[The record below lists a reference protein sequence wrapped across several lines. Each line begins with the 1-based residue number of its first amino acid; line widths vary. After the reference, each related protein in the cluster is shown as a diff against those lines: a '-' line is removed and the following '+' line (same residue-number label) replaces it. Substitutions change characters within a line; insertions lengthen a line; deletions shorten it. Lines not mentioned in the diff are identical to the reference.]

1 MSEPTLNFDL
11 RLERGGFSLNAQGSL
26 QPGITAL
33 FGRSG
38 CGKTTLLRCLSGLE
52 SGVRGDIRH
61 ADDIWLSSSERLK
74 PHQRRVGLVFQENRL
89 FTHMS
94 VAQNLE
100 YGRRRQPGDAPA
112 RDEVLSVLGLESL
125 LQRSPASLSGG
136 EAQRVAIARA
146 LLASPRIL
154 LMDEPLASLDYPRR
168 RQILALIRQI
178 PERFQLPVL
187 YVTHAR
193 YEVLELA
200 DRVML
205 MSDGCIEAEDTVNTV
220 FSSKR
225 YWPQLGGLDPM
236 VVWEGRV
243 VARDNDWG
251 LTTLATNGGRLR
263 LGGLSAL
270 HGETLRLRI
279 TARDVVLMI
288 EPPAV
293 SSLLNGLPVRV
304 ETVES
309 QGGGVLRVQLSAGRD
324 APLWAQITRQTAAAL
339 RLKTGQRLHA
349 LIRPQVLGLNH

>member
-1 MSEPTLNFDL
+1 MSEPILRFDL
-11 RLERGGFSLNAQGSL
+11 RLERGGFSMNAQGSL

-33 FGRSG
+33 FGYSG
-38 CGKTTLLRCLSGLE
+38 CGKTTLLRCLAGLE
-52 SGVRGDIRH
+52 PEVSGDIRH
-61 ADDIWLSSSERLK
+61 AEDVWLSSTKCLR
-74 PHQRRVGLVFQENRL
+74 PHQRRAGLIFQDNRL
-89 FTHMS
+89 FAHMS

-100 YGRRRQPGDAPA
+100 YGRKRQPGDGPA
-112 RDEVLSVLGLESL
+112 REEVLSALGIESL
-125 LQRSPASLSGG
+125 LERSPASLSGG

-146 LLASPRIL
+146 LLAGPRIL
-154 LMDEPLASLDYPRR
+154 FMDEPLASLDYPRR

-205 MSDGCIEAEDTVNTV
+205 MREGRIEAEDTVNTV

-225 YWPQLGGLDPM
+225 YWARLGGLDPM

-263 LGGLSAL
+263 LGGLSAV

-279 TARDVVLMI
+279 SARDVVLMV

-304 ETVES
+304 EAVES
-309 QGGGVLRVQLSAGRD
+309 LGGGVLRVQLSAGRD
-324 APLWAQITRQTAAAL
+324 APLWTQITRQTAAAL
-339 RLKTGQRLHA
+339 RLKPGQRLHA
-349 LIRPQVLGLNH
+349 LIRPQVLGLND

>member
-1 MSEPTLNFDL
+1 MSELVLSFDL
-11 RLERGGFSLNAQGSL
+11 RLARSGFSLNAQGGL
-26 QPGITAL
+26 RPGVTAL
-33 FGRSG
+33 FGHSG
-38 CGKTTLLRCLSGLE
+38 CGKTTLLRCLAGLE
-52 SGVRGDIRH
+52 PGVSGDIRH
-61 ADDIWLSSSERLK
+61 AGDAWLSSTQCLP
-74 PHQRRVGLVFQENRL
+74 PHQRGAGLIFQDNRL
-89 FTHMS
+89 FAHMS

-100 YGRRRQPGDAPA
+100 YGRKRQTGDGPA
-112 RDEVLSVLGLESL
+112 REEVISVLGLEAL
-125 LQRSPASLSGG
+125 LERSPASLSGG

-146 LLASPRIL
+146 LLASPRVL

-178 PERFQLPVL
+178 PERFNLPVL

-205 MSDGCIEAEDTVNTV
+205 MSNGSIEAEDTVNAV

-263 LGGLSAL
+263 LGGLSAV

-279 TARDVVLMI
+279 TARDVVLMT
-288 EPPAV
+288 EPPTV

-304 ETVES
+304 EAIES
-309 QGGGVLRVQLSAGRD
+309 LGGGVLQIQLSAGRD
-324 APLWAQITRQTAAAL
+324 APLWTQITRQTAAAL